1 MARDERRTMQ
11 AVAVAVSRYRT
22 TQSSGASEA
31 RPPFGR
37 DAVSMYLA
45 NANDDV
51 YARFESTDQ
60 ITWRWRAE

>member
-11 AVAVAVSRYRT
+11 AVDVAVSRYRT

-37 DAVSMYLA
+37 DAVS
-45 NANDDV
+45 
-51 YARFESTDQ
+51 RTQ
-60 ITWRWRAE
+60 IAPIADWAKALTPPLK